1 MMLRKLVFL
10 LLFSSLLLSACA
22 GLPATPA
29 SHKTPL
35 APPPSATLPP
45 APTDDQPP
53 YPPAVTAAR
62 QALADLLMLQ
72 PDAIS
77 VAAYAPA
84 EWSDSCLGLGG
95 ASESCAQVV
104 TPGYRVILKAG
115 EKFYVYHSNQ
125 DGSTLR
131 QELAAANLPEA
142 AILARQALAAA
153 LGLPHELLV
162 SIIKVEAVEWPDSC
176 LGVSSPDVMCAQ
188 VVTPGYRILL
198 EANGRQYEYH
208 TNETGSQIVP
218 LQAQLP
224 SMGNSAAVL
233 TWQSQDEPCQSI
245 EIDAQRVSYGACDSP
260 LALARLSSVR
270 LAELGQFQAAYASF
284 QTDTPSGKIV
294 FQGKGSLAPTPAQQR
309 ALAEWA
315 RLVLLEAQSGRSTAD
330 QGLALAW
337 HRDGGIAGFCDDL
350 LVYAYGRVQAT
361 NCKLYPADARV
372 LQLDSSQL
380 EQLYAW
386 LDAFQPIQDYQTDP
400 AVADAMTVELLLKG
414 NGSQAAANTD
424 RQAIIDFAMTLYQQA
439 QK

>member
-1 MMLRKLVFL
+1 MILRKFFFI
-10 LLFSSLLLSACA
+10 LLFSILLLSACA
-22 GLPATPA
+22 GLPATPVN
-29 SHKTPL
+29 HKTPL
-35 APPPSATLPP
+35 APPPVATLPP
-45 APTDDQPP
+45 AATDDQPP

-62 QALADLLMLQ
+62 QALADLLALQ
-72 PDAIS
+72 PDAIA

-95 ASESCAQVV
+95 ASESCAQVI

-115 EKFYVYHSNQ
+115 EKFYVYHTNQ

-131 QELAAANLPEA
+131 QELSPANLPQA
-142 AILARQALAAA
+142 AILARQELAAT
-153 LGLPHELLV
+153 LGLQHELLV

-176 LGVSSPDVMCAQ
+176 LGISSPDVMCAQ
-188 VVTPGYRILL
+188 VITPGYRVLL

-208 TNETGSQIVP
+208 TNETGSQIAP

-224 SMGNSAAVL
+224 STGNSPVL
-233 TWQSQDEPCQSI
+233 TWQSLSEPCQSI
-245 EIDAQRVSYGACDSP
+245 EISLRGASYGACSAAK
-260 LALARLSSVR
+260 LSGALLENRP
-270 LAELGQFQAAYASF
+270 AEMAAWVATFAPFQA
-284 QTDTPSGKIV
+284 DTAAGRIV
-294 FQGKGSLAPTPAQQR
+294 FQGKGSRTAAPSEQR

-315 RLVLLEAQSGRSTAD
+315 RLVLLEMQSGRTSAA

-350 LVYAYGRVQAT
+350 LVYNYGRVMAT
-361 NCKLYPADARV
+361 NCKLSPLTSHT
-372 LQLDSSQL
+372 LQLDSAQL

-386 LDAFQPIQDYQTDP
+386 LDALQPIKDYQTDP
-400 AVADAMTVELLLKG
+400 AVADAMTVELLLNG
-414 NGSQAAANTD
+414 NGNQAAANSD